1 MGCVCSR
8 PANAPRRSRPPP
20 SEMDAS
26 RHPAVAPSPPRD
38 RTHTAKLSGGYPFF
52 EAYLRPGG
60 ARV

>member
-8 PANAPRRSRPPP
+8 PTPCSSRSPQP
-20 SEMDAS
+20 EMDAS
-26 RHPAVAPSPPRD
+26 RHPAAAPSPPRD

-52 EAYLRPGG
+52 DAYLRPGG